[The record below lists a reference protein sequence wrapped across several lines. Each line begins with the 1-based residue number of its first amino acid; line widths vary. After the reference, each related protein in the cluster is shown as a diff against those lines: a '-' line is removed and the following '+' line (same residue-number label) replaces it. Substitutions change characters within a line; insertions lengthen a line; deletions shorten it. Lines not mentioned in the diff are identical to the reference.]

1 VASEILYEIH
11 GGDPVR
17 GRITALGAKNFVT
30 KAMVAALLGNSP
42 TTLTNVPEIGDVD
55 ITAQMLRAVGVRIEH
70 RSGGELLIDA
80 RGLAAAQVPLPH
92 SGSNRIPI
100 LLLSALLHRFDRV
113 AVPLVG
119 GCMIGKRGV
128 DFHVRALE
136 AFGARVEQSEAGYVA
151 QRVGTLRGTE
161 VQLPYPSVG
170 ATETCLYLG
179 TLAQGRSVI
188 RNAATEPEIM
198 ELITMLRGMGA
209 IIFTKPGREIVIEG
223 VEYLRGTQMEVLGD
237 RIEAASWACL
247 AAASDGEIIVDGA
260 RPDSLGNF
268 LSHFAKAGGGIE
280 LEGPQTIRFFR
291 RERLRPCVLETDVF
305 PGFSTDWQQP
315 FAVVLTQADGV
326 SVLHETVYEHRLG
339 YLSVLDDL
347 GAMTQVYDTCLGG
360 GPCRF
365 NASAW
370 PHSAIIQGP
379 CDLQAVG
386 RITVPDLRAGLA
398 YIIAAVVAKGC
409 TELHGAEFVER
420 GYGNVVPRLRAMG
433 VDIHRITTPQD
444 VT

>member
-42 TTLTNVPEIGDVD
+42 TTSTNVPEIGDVD
-55 ITAQMLRAVGVRIEH
+55 ITAQMLRAVGVVIEH
-70 RSGGELLIDA
+70 RSGSELRIDA

-151 QRVGTLRGTE
+151 QRVGALRGTE

-247 AAASDGEIIVDGA
+247 AAASNGEIIVDGA

-268 LSHFAKAGGGIE
+268 LSYFAKAGGGIE

-339 YLSVLDDL
+339 YLSVLDEL

-433 VDIHRITTPQD
+433 VDIHRVITPA
-444 VT
+444 